1 MKREVIVKWKI
12 KASETARILE
22 LLPELAAKSRSEA
35 GNISYA
41 VYQSETDPN
50 ELILHECYADAAAVE
65 AHRNSEH
72 YQKIVAAEVLPH
84 LEVRE
89 VTFVRQLS

>member
-12 KASETARILE
+12 KASETARILAM
-22 LLPELAAKSRSEA
+22 LPELAEKTKGEE
-35 GNISYA
+35 GNITYA
-41 VYQSETDPN
+41 IYQSEADPN
-50 ELILHECYADAAAVE
+50 ELILHECYVDAEAAE

-72 YQKIVAAEVLPH
+72 YQKIVATEIIPH

-89 VTFVRQLS
+89 VTIVKQLS

>member
-22 LLPELAAKSRSEA
+22 LLPEMAGKSKAEK

-41 VYQSETDPN
+41 IYQSETDPN
-50 ELILHECYADAAAVE
+50 ELILHECYVDAEAVE
-65 AHRNSEH
+65 AHRSSEH
-72 YQKIVAAEVLPH
+72 YQRIVAGEILPH
-84 LEVRE
+84 LELRE

>member
-12 KASETARILE
+12 KASETARVLE

-50 ELILHECYADAAAVE
+50 ELILHECYADAAAAE

>member
-12 KASETARILE
+12 KASETARVLE

-41 VYQSETDPN
+41 VYQSETNPN
-50 ELILHECYADAAAVE
+50 ELILHECYADAAAAE

>member
-22 LLPELAAKSRSEA
+22 LLPELAEKSRAEA

-50 ELILHECYADAAAVE
+50 ELILHECYADAAAAE
-65 AHRNSEH
+65 AHRNSAH
-72 YQKIVAAEVLPH
+72 YQKIVATEVLPH

>member
-22 LLPELAAKSRSEA
+22 LLPEMAEKSRAEA

-41 VYQSETDPN
+41 IYQSETDPN
-50 ELILHECYADAAAVE
+50 ELILHECYVDAEAVE
-65 AHRNSEH
+65 AHRNTDH
-72 YQKIVAAEVLPH
+72 YQRIVAAEVLPH
-84 LEVRE
+84 LELRE
-89 VTFVRQLS
+89 VTFVRPLS